1 MSASMP
7 GARAGT
13 AEAAAPAAQ
22 EDLAAAKILSLAR
35 ALQFAD
41 SVLPVGTFAFSAGLE
56 SAVQKGVVRHVE
68 DLRQYALTALELAA
82 HVDGVALAWA
92 LRAALVEDMAELIR
106 IDQALYARKLGEENR
121 QMSTRMGRKL
131 AELGAQVV
139 ERPLARQ
146 WREILERGLAPGTYA
161 VSLAVLFAALDLP
174 VRQEDDLIR
183 QALTVQLYGAA
194 MTVLNAALRLMRV
207 THIDI
212 QRILYD
218 LTPRFGALCEAALRS
233 PLEEMHGYA
242 PMTDILAANHL
253 RARVRLF
260 MS

>member
-1 MSASMP
+1 MSAIMP
-7 GARAGT
+7 ETRAGT
-13 AEAAAPAAQ
+13 AEAPAPEAEQ
-22 EDLAAAKILSLAR
+22 DVAAAGILSLVR
-35 ALQFAD
+35 TLQFAD

-56 SAVQKGVVRHVE
+56 SAVQKGVVRHAE
-68 DLRQYALTALELAA
+68 DLRRYALTALEVAA
-82 HVDGVALAWA
+82 RSDGVALAWA
-92 LRAALVEDMAELIR
+92 LRAALVEDTAALIR
-106 IDQALYARKLGEENR
+106 IDQALHARKLGEENR

-139 ERPLARQ
+139 ERPLLRQ
-146 WREILERGLAPGTYA
+146 WREILESGLAPGTYA

-174 VRQEDDLIR
+174 VRREDDLIR
-183 QALTVQLYGAA
+183 QALTVQLYGTA

-218 LTPRFGALCEAALRS
+218 LTPRFAALCDAALHS

-242 PMTDILAANHL
+242 PMIDILAANHL